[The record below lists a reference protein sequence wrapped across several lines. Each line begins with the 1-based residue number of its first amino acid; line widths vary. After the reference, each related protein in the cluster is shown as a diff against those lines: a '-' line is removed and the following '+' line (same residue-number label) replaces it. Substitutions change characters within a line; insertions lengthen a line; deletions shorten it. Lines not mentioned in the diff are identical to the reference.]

1 MPANRPEPQGEL
13 HFLDIEK
20 WGFIMRTDLRVKHDI
35 ELRIAAMRFPAP
47 PVRAITPGGV
57 WRARRARDTMD
68 GMDNLLMT
76 YRDMTTRDWLVD
88 AAVALAAFA
97 AGCLQ
102 LMLTASSII
111 IPDLALRQYLGVVNV
126 VPDLQVFVGL
136 GMTVVPLV
144 LRRRFPL
151 PVFAACLV
159 IFLGLQVRFSG
170 FSMTV
175 VGPLVALYTVAAECG
190 TVPGVACGA
199 AAVLSLLFA
208 GAPMQAASMV
218 FFTRFQNIALMV
230 AAVLAGYAY
239 RTHVAYVRAVE
250 QRAAEAERT
259 REEEAARRVEEERV
273 RIARE
278 VHDIT
283 AHSLSAV
290 SIQLAAAERLV
301 ERDPQMAKEAVST
314 ARATAKAAL
323 DDIRSM
329 IGVLRHGDDAAETMP
344 AAGTNQVDEL
354 ESYLRGAGLDVTLDM
369 AAYDRVRVP
378 AHVDMALFTVAREA
392 CTNAVRH
399 ARAQRVSLRFAVED
413 GAATLSVIDDGAGC
427 GAAAQPADMA
437 APQLPRAADGAG
449 HGVAGMAER
458 VHVLGGSF
466 SAGDGEDGGFCVRAS
481 IPLRGTEA

>member
-1 MPANRPEPQGEL
+1 MGG
-13 HFLDIEK
+13 FLACILA
-20 WGFIMRTDLRVKHDI
+20 G
-35 ELRIAAMRFPAP
+35 AAMS
-47 PVRAITPGGV
+47 IQGV
-57 WRARRARDTMD
+57 MNTRLSEHIGTMET
-68 GMDNLLMT
+68 N
-76 YRDMTTRDWLVD
+76 
-88 AAVALAAFA
+88 AFVQ
-97 AGCLQ
+97 C
-102 LMLTASSII
+102 
-111 IPDLALRQYLGVVNV
+111 V
-126 VPDLQVFVGL
+126 
-136 GMTVVPLV
+136 
-144 LRRRFPL
+144 
-151 PVFAACLV
+151 
-159 IFLGLQVRFSG
+159 
-170 FSMTV
+170 
-175 VGPLVALYTVAAECG
+175 
-190 TVPGVACGA
+190 

-208 GAPMQAASMV
+208 GAPMQAASLV

-239 RTHVAYVRAVE
+239 RTHVAYVREVE
-250 QRAAEAERT
+250 QRAVEAERT

-314 ARATAKAAL
+314 ARATAKGAL

-344 AAGTNQVDEL
+344 AAGTNQVGEL

-369 AAYDRVRVP
+369 AAYDRARVP
-378 AHVDMALFTVAREA
+378 AHIDMALFTVAREA

-427 GAAAQPADMA
+427 GVAAQPADMA
-437 APQLPRAADGAG
+437 APQLPRAADGSG
-449 HGVAGMAER
+449 HGVAGKAER
-458 VHVLGGSF
+458 IHVLGGSF
-466 SAGDGEDGGFCVRAS
+466 SAGDGENGGFCVRAS

>member
-1 MPANRPEPQGEL
+1 
-13 HFLDIEK
+13 
-20 WGFIMRTDLRVKHDI
+20 
-35 ELRIAAMRFPAP
+35 
-47 PVRAITPGGV
+47 
-57 WRARRARDTMD
+57 MD

-88 AAVALAAFA
+88 TAVALAAFA
-97 AGCLQ
+97 VGCLQ
-102 LMLTASSII
+102 LMLAASSII

-190 TVPGVACGA
+190 TVPGIACGA

-239 RTHVAYVRAVE
+239 RTHAAYVRAVE
-250 QRAAEAERT
+250 QRAVEAERT
-259 REEEAARRVEEERV
+259 REEVAARRVEEERV

-290 SIQLAAAERLV
+290 SIQTAAAERLIDRNPAAAREAV
-301 ERDPQMAKEAVST
+301 SLAHETAKEALEEI
-314 ARATAKAAL
+314 RA
-323 DDIRSM
+323 M
-329 IGVLRHGDDAAETMP
+329 IGVLKTGDSSAETTPTEGTARLMDL
-344 AAGTNQVDEL
+344 ADYLQEAGVTTT
-354 ESYLRGAGLDVTLDM
+354 LDVSGYNREAT
-369 AAYDRVRVP
+369 P
-378 AHVDMALFTVAREA
+378 AFIDIALFGIAREA
-392 CTNAVRH
+392 TTNIVRH
-399 ARAQRVSLRFAVED
+399 AHAKNASIVLESDGAKATLTVED
-413 GAATLSVIDDGAGC
+413 GGDGLLG
-427 GAAAQPADMA
+427 
-437 APQLPRAADGAG
+437 AADGASPTGG
-449 HGVAGMAER
+449 HGIDGMRER
-458 VHVLGGSF
+458 AKLLGGTLD
-466 SAGDGEDGGFCVRAS
+466 AGPLLGGGFRVRAS
-481 IPLRGTEA
+481 IPVGDESSGFGAARGERGFHERR

>member
-1 MPANRPEPQGEL
+1 
-13 HFLDIEK
+13 
-20 WGFIMRTDLRVKHDI
+20 
-35 ELRIAAMRFPAP
+35 
-47 PVRAITPGGV
+47 
-57 WRARRARDTMD
+57 MD

-97 AGCLQ
+97 VGCLQ

-190 TVPGVACGA
+190 TVPGIACGA

-301 ERDPQMAKEAVST
+301 ERDPRMAKEAVST

-329 IGVLRHGDDAAETMP
+329 IGVLLTKTGASDQIVDTVVAHSSKKSLPWAIAAVAFIMGISLFFEVGLVLMIPVVMSLAKRQNMP
-344 AAGTNQVDEL
+344 AIALGIPAIAAL
-354 ESYLRGAGLDVTLDM
+354 GL
-369 AAYDRVRVP
+369 P
-378 AHVDMALFTVAREA
+378 AWF
-392 CTNAVRH
+392 C
-399 ARAQRVSLRFAVED
+399 S
-413 GAATLSVIDDGAGC
+413 
-427 GAAAQPADMA
+427 A
-437 APQLPRAADGAG
+437 APGPSDCHL
-449 HGVAGMAER
+449 VLER
-458 VHVLGGSF
+458 
-466 SAGDGEDGGFCVRAS
+466 
-481 IPLRGTEA
+481 

>member
-1 MPANRPEPQGEL
+1 
-13 HFLDIEK
+13 
-20 WGFIMRTDLRVKHDI
+20 
-35 ELRIAAMRFPAP
+35 
-47 PVRAITPGGV
+47 
-57 WRARRARDTMD
+57 MD

-76 YRDMTTRDWLVD
+76 YRDMTARDWLVD
-88 AAVALAAFA
+88 AAVTLAAFA
-97 AGCLQ
+97 VGCLQ

-111 IPDLALRQYLGVVNV
+111 IPDLALRQYLGTVNV

-144 LRRRFPL
+144 FRRRFPL

-175 VGPLVALYTVAAECG
+175 VGPLVALYTVAVECG

-239 RTHVAYVRAVE
+239 RTHVAYVHAVE
-250 QRAAEAERT
+250 QRAVEAERT

-329 IGVLRHGDDAAETMP
+329 IGVLRHGDAAETMP
-344 AAGTNQVDEL
+344 AAGTNQVGEL
-354 ESYLRGAGLDVTLDM
+354 ESYLRGAGLDVELDM
-369 AAYDRVRVP
+369 AAYDRALVP
-378 AHVDMALFTVAREA
+378 AHIDMALFTVAREA

-399 ARAQRVSLRFAVED
+399 AGARAVSLRFAVEGD
-413 GAATLSVIDDGAGC
+413 AATLSVVDDGAGC
-427 GAAAQPADMA
+427 GVAAQPADMVA
-437 APQLPRAADGAG
+437 QQLPRAADGAG

-458 VHVLGGSF
+458 IHVLGGSF
-466 SAGDGEDGGFCVRAS
+466 SAGDGENGGFCVRAS

>member
-1 MPANRPEPQGEL
+1 
-13 HFLDIEK
+13 
-20 WGFIMRTDLRVKHDI
+20 
-35 ELRIAAMRFPAP
+35 
-47 PVRAITPGGV
+47 
-57 WRARRARDTMD
+57 MD

-97 AGCLQ
+97 VGCLQ

-190 TVPGVACGA
+190 TVPGIACGA

-259 REEEAARRVEEERV
+259 REEEAARRVEEMLDLFSIRHIADRYPGIISGGEGQRAALARALV
-273 RIARE
+273 MRPEILLLDEPFSALDPPPRSACTRRCATCTAASVAPWCSSRMTSMRRAAWVIAR
-278 VHDIT
+278 
-283 AHSLSAV
+283 
-290 SIQLAAAERLV
+290 
-301 ERDPQMAKEAVST
+301 
-314 ARATAKAAL
+314 
-323 DDIRSM
+323 
-329 IGVLRHGDDAAETMP
+329 
-344 AAGTNQVDEL
+344 
-354 ESYLRGAGLDVTLDM
+354 
-369 AAYDRVRVP
+369 
-378 AHVDMALFTVAREA
+378 
-392 CTNAVRH
+392 
-399 ARAQRVSLRFAVED
+399 
-413 GAATLSVIDDGAGC
+413 
-427 GAAAQPADMA
+427 
-437 APQLPRAADGAG
+437 
-449 HGVAGMAER
+449 
-458 VHVLGGSF
+458 
-466 SAGDGEDGGFCVRAS
+466 AS
-481 IPLRGTEA
+481 S